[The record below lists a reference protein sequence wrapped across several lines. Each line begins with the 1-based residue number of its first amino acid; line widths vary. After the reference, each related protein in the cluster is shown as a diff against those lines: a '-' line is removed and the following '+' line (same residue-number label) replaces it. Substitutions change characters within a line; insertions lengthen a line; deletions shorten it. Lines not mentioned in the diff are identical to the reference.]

1 MFFNLNKEFNLL
13 SKTQREYIDRKI
25 NTYDLMYSE
34 FAIIELT
41 VSIDSTEIDTCD
53 SELFWKIPPHKELNQ
68 KY

>member
-1 MFFNLNKEFNLL
+1 
-13 SKTQREYIDRKI
+13 
-25 NTYDLMYSE
+25 MYSE

-53 SELFWKIPPHKELNQ
+53 SELFWKTPPHKELNQ